1 MVQLDPINV
10 KYWELAHSPAELGL
24 KTHGDYACHCDIC
37 GDGRRASSKR
47 LHLFTKYNFDGDAIK
62 CFNCNWTGNMWSYLQ
77 EYHPALYNQYK
88 REKASES
95 FNEILTIKK
104 LKEDSVNEVELPGT
118 VTLDFG
124 PSPEGAKGTLLT
136 SLEEVELTPQ
146 VPTPQLVTPLDL
158 PKLSNFPD
166 AVTYLNNRGIT
177 PKEEWLYC
185 TGKVIFDKKPLSL
198 QDYIIIPLTW
208 PNGQWYGFQAL
219 AWKRKDFRV
228 VLLSQN
234 TGWKVWNW
242 DKINKEEPVYIFE
255 SIYDAMSSGYEN
267 VIAQLGAN
275 LEQDRIDELKKPIF
289 CLDNQNVDE
298 ASARESMKY
307 LEKGYKVFLWP
318 KGSEN
323 FKDTNDLRKRK
334 VNYVLIQKMIEN
346 NIFTGMEG
354 ILKLK
359 MEY

>member
-10 KYWELAHSPAELGL
+10 KYWELAHSPAELGT

-37 GDGRRASSKR
+37 GDGRRSSSKR
-47 LHLFTKYNFDGDAIK
+47 LHLFTKYNFEGDAIK
-62 CFNCNWTGNMWSYLQ
+62 CFNCNWTGNMWTYLM
-77 EYHPALYNQYK
+77 EFHPSLYNQYK
-88 REKASES
+88 REKASEA

-104 LKEDSVNEVELPGT
+104 LDDTKTADPDVLPNN
-118 VTLDFG
+118 VSLDFG
-124 PSPEGAKGTLLT
+124 GALPII
-136 SLEEVELTPQ
+136 EIDNTPK
-146 VPTPQLVTPLDL
+146 VPTPQLVAPLNL
-158 PKLSNFPD
+158 PKLSDFPD
-166 AVTYLNNRGIT
+166 AVTYIKNRGIE
-177 PKEEWLYC
+177 PKEEWLYS
-185 TGKVIFDKKPLSL
+185 TGKLKFDNKLLSL

-208 PNGQWYGFQAL
+208 DDGRWYGFQAL

-242 DKINKEEPVYIFE
+242 TNINKQEPVYIFE
-255 SIYDAMSSGYEN
+255 SIYDAMSSGYPN
-267 VIAQLGAN
+267 AIAQLGAN
-275 LEQDRIDELKKPIF
+275 LEQDRINELKKPIF

-298 ASARESMKY
+298 ASIRESMGY
-307 LEKGYKVFLWP
+307 LKKGYEVFIWP
-318 KGSEN
+318 KGSEK

-334 VNYVLIQKMIEN
+334 VNYQLIQKMIEN
-346 NIFTGMEG
+346 NLYKGMEG